1 MIFVHDLIRLLE
13 DTLTFMA
20 KTAQRT
26 EQAAHDVTGKFLKA
40 LLNKAYE
47 IVDKVIKSSYQ
58 IEIFISNMN
67 YYY

>member
-26 EQAAHDVTGKFLKA
+26 EQAPHDVTGKFLKA

-58 IEIFISNMN
+58 IEIFISNKE
-67 YYY
+67 

>member
-13 DTLTFMA
+13 DTLTLMA

-26 EQAAHDVTGKFLKA
+26 EQVPCDVTRKFLKA

-47 IVDKVIKSSYQ
+47 IDLH
-58 IEIFISNMN
+58 
-67 YYY
+67 

>member
-20 KTAQRT
+20 KTAQHT
-26 EQAAHDVTGKFLKA
+26 EQAPHDVTGKFLKA

-47 IVDKVIKSSYQ
+47 IVDKVI
-58 IEIFISNMN
+58 
-67 YYY
+67 